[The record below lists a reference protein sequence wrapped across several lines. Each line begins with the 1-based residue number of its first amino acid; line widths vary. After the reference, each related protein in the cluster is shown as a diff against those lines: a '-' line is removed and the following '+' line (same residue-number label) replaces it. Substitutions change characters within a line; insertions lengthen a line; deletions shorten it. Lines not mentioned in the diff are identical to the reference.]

1 MKGPQFCIKHLRDT
15 LSDNS
20 LRHAL
25 DVLADATS
33 ASVVLFDNDG
43 QVAAGPVAGND
54 LIRRVLSTPQ
64 GRELVISTHR
74 DTANRAA
81 GKSPP
86 GEPPSGTNAL
96 TAAPL
101 ERFGIPIC
109 RSSQCAGMLTLGDRS
124 RTPLSQEA
132 ISRIESA
139 AGLPAGELRQAAAS
153 LKPWSP
159 AEASAARNM
168 AGLFAE
174 LLAELCLHEMSLSR
188 RIEEL
193 TAVYNIASLLSGTM
207 DLQEVLNRTART
219 VCEVMRVKA
228 CSIRLL
234 DETSGNLV
242 IRAVHNLS
250 EEYLNK
256 GAVTVEENPI
266 DRAAM
271 RGEVVYIAD
280 APTDPR
286 TRYPQEARREGIVSG
301 LVVGLIYRGKTVG
314 VLRVYTGEPHVF
326 TPFEAALLQ
335 AVASQAAAAIVN
347 VRLMAETLEAERYSR
362 QITYAGEVQRR
373 MIPSQPPVCRQVEIG
388 AVYRPTYNVGGDFYD
403 FIPLPNGNLGIAI
416 SDVSGKGVPA
426 SLVMASLRSAL
437 RVYAKFTYD
446 IDHIMAMLNKHVCAE
461 TKIGEFTTLFYGVLS
476 PDGRRLTYCNAG
488 HEPPML
494 LRNGQIQPLGTGGMV
509 LGIDETARFERELVS
524 LQPGDVV
531 LLYTDGAA
539 EALNFSD
546 EQYGR
551 PRLGESLIRY
561 ADQPAQL
568 IAQNI
573 LWDIR
578 RFRGLADRIDDV
590 TLVVLKIKD
599 TAKQGPPGPDSTVQE
614 SRPPAAPSI

>member
-1 MKGPQFCIKHLRDT
+1 MTGPQFCIKHLRDT
-15 LSDNS
+15 LSDTS

-25 DVLADATS
+25 DVLADASS
-33 ASVVLFDNDG
+33 ASVVLFDTDG
-43 QVAAGPVAGND
+43 QVAVGPVAGND

-74 DTANRAA
+74 QAANRVA
-81 GKSPP
+81 GKSPVVVP
-86 GEPPSGTNAL
+86 IENAGAL
-96 TAAPL
+96 IAADL
-101 ERFGIPIC
+101 EQYGIPIC
-109 RSSQCAGMLTLGDRS
+109 RDGQCAGTLTLGDRPQA
-124 RTPLSQEA
+124 PLSQEA

-139 AGLPAGELRQAAAS
+139 AGLAPGELREAAAE

-168 AGLFAE
+168 ASLFTE
-174 LLAELCLHEMSLSR
+174 LLAELCLQETNLSR

-207 DLQEVLNRTART
+207 DLQEILNRTARM
-219 VCEVMRVKA
+219 VCEVMHVKA

-234 DETSGNLV
+234 DETSGTLV

-266 DRAAM
+266 DRAAI
-271 RGEVVYIAD
+271 RGENVYIAD

-286 TRYPQEARREGIVSG
+286 TRYPQEARTEGIVSG
-301 LVVGLIYRGKTVG
+301 MVVGLIYRGKAVG

-326 TPFEAALLQ
+326 TPFEEALLQ

-362 QITYAGEVQRR
+362 QIAYAGEVQRR
-373 MIPSQPPVCRQVEIG
+373 MIPSQPPACSQVEIG

-403 FIPLPNGNLGIAI
+403 FIPLPKGNLGVAI

-426 SLVMASLRSAL
+426 SLIMASLRSAL

-446 IDHIMAMLNKHVCAE
+446 IDHIMSRLNKHVCSE
-461 TKIGEFTTLFYGVLS
+461 TKIGEFTTLFYSVLS

-494 LRNGQIQPLGTGGMV
+494 LRNGKIQPLGTGGMV
-509 LGIDETARFERELVS
+509 LGVEENAKFDRELIA
-524 LQPGDVV
+524 LQPGDVL
-531 LLYTDGAA
+531 LLYTDGAV

-568 IAQNI
+568 VAQNI

-599 TAKQGPPGPDSTVQE
+599 TKAKS
-614 SRPPAAPSI
+614 SA